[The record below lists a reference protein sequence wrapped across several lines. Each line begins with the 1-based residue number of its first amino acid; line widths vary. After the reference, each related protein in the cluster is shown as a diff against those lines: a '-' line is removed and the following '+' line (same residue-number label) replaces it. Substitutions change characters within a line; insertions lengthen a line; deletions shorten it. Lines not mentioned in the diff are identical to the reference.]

1 MLPFAKEN
9 ILDIAIKKL
18 AIHQISFSGL
28 GTKSGGPLGGKE
40 QKSKYGID
48 CRWSPDYI
56 CKKIQQLHIQFSKIK
71 IEQSVCTN
79 LDFYDVIN
87 DESCKALIYLDP
99 PYYIKGNELYQH
111 GFSEDDHKRLMNV
124 LKSTPHK
131 WLLSYDDC
139 KEIREL
145 YSWAKI
151 EELDVKY
158 SISGATKKGELLISN
173 I

>member
-1 MLPFAKEN
+1 
-9 ILDIAIKKL
+9 
-18 AIHQISFSGL
+18 
-28 GTKSGGPLGGKE
+28 
-40 QKSKYGID
+40 
-48 CRWSPDYI
+48 
-56 CKKIQQLHIQFSKIK
+56 
-71 IEQSVCTN
+71 
-79 LDFYDVIN
+79 
-87 DESCKALIYLDP
+87 
-99 PYYIKGNELYQH
+99 
-111 GFSEDDHKRLMNV
+111 MNV